1 LTILIFQ
8 KSFLG
13 QPVNVNTYN
22 PNKMSTTADSTT
34 YGAISN
40 APGKRDENQQNNKVH
55 TTTNVADSVTT
66 TTTIAASYG
75 AAATTVALNATVDAA
90 ETAIRTVRRAR
101 TNPSTLPTAKVT
113 GLATRKETG
122 AVASFGTRVNG
133 SGYTNGTYTNVAL
146 SGGTGYGATANITVS
161 GGAVTAAT
169 LVRGGQWYLVG
180 DSLSCQLIGAG
191 TAFALPVATITQG

>member
-1 LTILIFQ
+1 
-8 KSFLG
+8 
-13 QPVNVNTYN
+13 
-22 PNKMSTTADSTT
+22 MSTTADSTT
-34 YGAISN
+34 YGSISN
-40 APGKRDENQQNNKVH
+40 APGKRDENQQTNKVH
-55 TTTNVADSVTT
+55 TTTNVSGGTT
-66 TTTIAASYG
+66 TTTTVAASYG

-101 TNPSTLPTAKVT
+101 TNPSTLPTGKVT

-146 SGGTGYGATANITVS
+146 SGGTGTGATATLTVS
-161 GGAVTAAT
+161 GGAVTASA
-169 LVRGGQWYLVG
+169 LVRGGQFYLVG
-180 DSLSCQLIGAG
+180 DVLSCQLIGAG